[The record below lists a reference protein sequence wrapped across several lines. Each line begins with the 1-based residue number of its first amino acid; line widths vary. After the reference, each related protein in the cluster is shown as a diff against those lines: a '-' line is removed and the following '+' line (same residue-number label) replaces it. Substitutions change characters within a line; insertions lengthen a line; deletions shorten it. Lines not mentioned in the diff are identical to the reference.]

1 MKEVLR
7 DTFKKQGQDLT
18 LLTLF
23 EFKMC
28 ENSEKAGAGL
38 SREKMMRKYE
48 ESIFGKTLVGTNLH

>member
-23 EFKMC
+23 ELKMC
-28 ENSEKAGAGL
+28 EKKSEKTGGD
-38 SREKMMRKYE
+38 EP
-48 ESIFGKTLVGTNLH
+48 

>member
-7 DTFKKQGQDLT
+7 DTFKKEGQDLT

-28 ENSEKAGAGL
+28 ENSEKAGGA
-38 SREKMMRKYE
+38 EP
-48 ESIFGKTLVGTNLH
+48 